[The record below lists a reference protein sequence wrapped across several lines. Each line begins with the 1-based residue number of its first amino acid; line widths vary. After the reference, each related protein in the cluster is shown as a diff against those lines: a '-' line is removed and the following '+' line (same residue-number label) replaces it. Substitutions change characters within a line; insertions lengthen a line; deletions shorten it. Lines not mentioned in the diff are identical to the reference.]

1 VTREE
6 VYTRYR
12 QLVDDELPRRAREGR
27 WVVTADHCFG
37 RILLDHAVGGRWYDV
52 LDRRR
57 SPASAQLDDDQLAAA
72 VALAERVL
80 AEGDP
85 LLRELD
91 AQSLA
96 WRGKRTSLPPTVE
109 GPRPPHRSQARGE
122 PRDGAAAGPCREAGP
137 GRREG

>member
-1 VTREE
+1 MTREE
-6 VYTRYR
+6 LYARYR
-12 QLVDDELPRRAREGR
+12 ELVDDELPERAREGR

-57 SPASAQLDDDQLAAA
+57 SPAFAQLDDDQLARA

-96 WRGKRTSLPPTVE
+96 WRGKPPKRPAQ
-109 GPRPPHRSQARGE
+109 PRPER
-122 PRDGAAAGPCREAGP
+122 
-137 GRREG
+137 

>member
-1 VTREE
+1 MTRDRLLA
-6 VYTRYR
+6 RYR
-12 QLVDDELPRRAREGR
+12 ELVLGELPRRAREGG

-37 RILLDHAVGGRWYDV
+37 RIVLDHAVGGRWYDV

-57 SPASAQLDDDQLAAA
+57 SPAFAQLDDGQLATA

-91 AQSLA
+91 AQSLV
-96 WRGKRTSLPPTVE
+96 WRGKRPK
-109 GPRPPHRSQARGE
+109 R
-122 PRDGAAAGPCREAGP
+122 AA
-137 GRREG
+137 

>member
-6 VYTRYR
+6 LVGRYR
-12 QLVDDELPRRAREGR
+12 ELVLGELPRRARAEG

-37 RILLDHAVGGRWYDV
+37 RIVLDHAVGGRWYDV

-57 SPASAQLDDDQLAAA
+57 SPAFAQLDDDRLAAA
-72 VALAERVL
+72 VALADRIA

-91 AQSLA
+91 RQSLV
-96 WRGKRTSLPPTVE
+96 WRGKPTKT
-109 GPRPPHRSQARGE
+109 R
-122 PRDGAAAGPCREAGP
+122 
-137 GRREG
+137 

>member
-1 VTREE
+1 VTRDEL
-6 VYTRYR
+6 YARYR
-12 QLVDDELPRRAREGR
+12 ELVDDELPRRAREGR

-37 RILLDHAVGGRWYDV
+37 RILLDHAVGGRWCDV

-96 WRGKRTSLPPTVE
+96 WRGKPAKH
-109 GPRPPHRSQARGE
+109 G
-122 PRDGAAAGPCREAGP
+122 GAPA
-137 GRREG
+137 

>member
-1 VTREE
+1 MTRAEA
-6 VYTRYR
+6 YARYR

-72 VALAERVL
+72 VALGERVL

-96 WRGKRTSLPPTVE
+96 WRGKRTSLPPT
-109 GPRPPHRSQARGE
+109 ARTL
-122 PRDGAAAGPCREAGP
+122 ASGPCREAAP
-137 GRREG
+137 GRPER

>member
-1 VTREE
+1 
-6 VYTRYR
+6 
-12 QLVDDELPRRAREGR
+12 
-27 WVVTADHCFG
+27 VVTADHCFG

-57 SPASAQLDDDQLAAA
+57 SPASAQPGDDQLAAA

-80 AEGDP
+80 AEGDA

-96 WRGKRTSLPPTVE
+96 WRGKRPKK
-109 GPRPPHRSQARGE
+109 
-122 PRDGAAAGPCREAGP
+122 
-137 GRREG
+137 